1 MAAIVSC
8 EKLEQVFIKRA
19 SQELFKI
26 TAAYWILSSVN
37 FPEECDLES
46 GY

>member
-1 MAAIVSC
+1 MTTINC

-19 SQELFKI
+19 REEMFKI
-26 TAAYWILSSVN
+26 TAAYWILSSVD